1 MRRMGKEE
9 GRRGRKRNKDKRWG
23 KMTERKVG
31 DGSKGGMRDQKEG
44 RSWRKV
50 LVYSI
55 TVSQFF
61 RIHFSRIS
69 NVPLI

>member
-1 MRRMGKEE
+1 MRRKGKEE
-9 GRRGRKRNKDKRWG
+9 ERSRRERNKDKRRG

-31 DGSKGGMRDQKEG
+31 DGSKEG
-44 RSWRKV
+44 VREQIEGKSGRKV

-55 TVSQFF
+55 TVSQFL